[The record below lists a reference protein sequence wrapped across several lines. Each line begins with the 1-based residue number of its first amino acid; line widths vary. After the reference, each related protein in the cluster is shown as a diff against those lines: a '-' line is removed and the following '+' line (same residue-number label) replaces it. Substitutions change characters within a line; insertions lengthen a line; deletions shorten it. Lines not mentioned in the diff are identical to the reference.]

1 MMITMLTK
9 TTMMTMMTTTATMMM
24 VMMMMMMM
32 MMMKMMMMAVIMST
46 PITADISL
54 EFLHCLVSQTSFR
67 GETVAKCQLFYQ
79 AKFRAEASNFMSQCN
94 QLSFSTIS

>member
-1 MMITMLTK
+1 MLTK
-9 TTMMTMMTTTATMMM
+9 TTIMTMMTTTATMMM
-24 VMMMMMMM
+24 VMM

-54 EFLHCLVSQTSFR
+54 EFLHCLVSKTSFR

>member
-1 MMITMLTK
+1 MLTK
-9 TTMMTMMTTTATMMM
+9 TTMMMTMMTTTATMMM
-24 VMMMMMMM
+24 VVMMIMMM

-79 AKFRAEASNFMSQCN
+79 AKFRAEASNFMSQCK
-94 QLSFSTIS
+94 QLSFNTIS